1 MSNVEP
7 MPGDML
13 VEDKKVLGTV
23 FDLVDDG
30 KTVKYHSGANV
41 SGWVPR
47 AKLILVEQV
56 ERHFFN
62 IWEVE
67 HGG

>member
-23 FDLVDDG
+23 FDLVDDS
-30 KTVKYHSGANV
+30 KTVKYYSGSNV
-41 SGWVPR
+41 SGRVPR
-47 AKLILVEQV
+47 AKLILVEQA

>member
-1 MSNVEP
+1 MTNVEP

-13 VEDKKVLGTV
+13 FEDKKALGTV
-23 FDLVDDG
+23 FDVVDDG
-30 KTVKYHSGANV
+30 KTVKYHSGSNV

-62 IWEVE
+62 IWEIE